1 MILRARAERSDLQQR
16 SDEAVQLADAA
27 RETLNLLLDR
37 PLDTPLEL
45 FPDTLL
51 GFDSLP
57 PLESL
62 RRAAA
67 GAREEVRQLDHVRR
81 AVVAQE
87 RAAQGSFLPSVSVAL
102 DYGVQGKEYRF
113 DRSRDFAAF
122 TVAVSWNLFNGGQ
135 DAARVQQASL
145 DAQRLALQQRALQQG
160 IALDVTTSWQAAAVA
175 RSAIGTAND
184 RLQSARR
191 TFELVRRKQGE
202 GSASQLEFLDA
213 RTTYTSAALNQLI
226 TRYDYYLRRVALERA
241 AATYDLAALDEL
253 RARR

>member
-1 MILRARAERSDLQQR
+1 M
-16 SDEAVQLADAA
+16 QLADAA
-27 RETLNLLLDR
+27 REALNLLLDR
-37 PLDTPLEL
+37 PLETEVDV
-45 FPDTLL
+45 FPDSLL
-51 GFDSLP
+51 GFDALP
-57 PLESL
+57 PLDSL
-62 RRAAA
+62 RRSAQ
-67 GAREEVRQLDHVRR
+67 GAREEMRQLDHVRR
-81 AVVAQE
+81 AVLAQE
-87 RAAQGSFLPSVSVAL
+87 REAQGSFLPNVSVAL

-145 DAQRLALQQRALQQG
+145 DAQRLAIQLRALEQA

-175 RSAIGTAND
+175 RSAIATSTD

-191 TFELVRRKQGE
+191 TFEIVRRKQEE

-241 AATYDLAALDEL
+241 AASYDLEGVSDL
-253 RARR
+253 RAR